1 MRISNPAVS
10 NGTAPVDSVLARE
23 QTIVGSLVLSHCA
36 VVLFDM
42 LEKLYAVGDN
52 SEVDRT
58 ALLRVVKE
66 YVGTTE
72 GVVVLVRRKIVVEEV
87 MNNTVAV
94 VSREATMN

>member
-1 MRISNPAVS
+1 MVCLDKI
-10 NGTAPVDSVLARE
+10 
-23 QTIVGSLVLSHCA
+23 
-36 VVLFDM
+36 
-42 LEKLYAVGDN
+42 EKLYAVEDN
-52 SEVDRT
+52 NEVDRT

-87 MNNTVAV
+87 TNNTVAV